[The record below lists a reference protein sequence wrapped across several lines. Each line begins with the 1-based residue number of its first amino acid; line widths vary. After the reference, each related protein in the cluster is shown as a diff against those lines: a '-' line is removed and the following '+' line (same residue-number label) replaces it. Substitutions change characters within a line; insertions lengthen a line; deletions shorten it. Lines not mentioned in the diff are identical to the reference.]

1 MSNEMSLAA
10 TLGRAT
16 GTRPSKRLL
25 TDDQI
30 PAVIYGQGV
39 GPTSIQ
45 IDRRELRHALSGPA
59 GANALIRLSVD
70 GVSHPTVI
78 KEIQRDPIKR
88 RVRHVDF
95 MVVDLSKQVS
105 FDVPVVITGEAAEVK
120 RFEGAVNLLAA
131 TIKVLA
137 TPATVPTQL
146 VVNVSG
152 MKIGDQ
158 IVASQVTLPSGVE
171 LAADPNMSIV
181 AASAT
186 RATVALQQAAA
197 AEAKARAAAEAAADE
212 A

>member
-45 IDRRELRHALSGPA
+45 VDRRDLRHALSGPA

-78 KEIQRDPIKR
+78 KEIQRDTKTAVAQIESGNQR
-88 RVRHVDF
+88 ASRG
-95 MVVDLSKQVS
+95 VDLASEAGTALGR
-105 FDVPVVITGEAAEVK
+105 ITQST
-120 RFEGAVNLLAA
+120 EGLA
-131 TIKVLA
+131 
-137 TPATVPTQL
+137 
-146 VVNVSG
+146 G
-152 MKIGDQ
+152 MVQ
-158 IVASQVTLPSGVE
+158 
-171 LAADPNMSIV
+171 SI
-181 AASAT
+181 
-186 RATVALQQAAA
+186 AAA
-197 AEAKARAAAEAAADE
+197 R
-212 A
+212 